1 MTAEVPSTEDT
12 LRRSRALLQE
22 LEAFDRYL
30 KERKK
35 KNTIAVAMSG
45 LYLFQ
50 NNIKSEIK
58 AFERLAEAEHST
70 EKTQHALVSSNLPHY
85 EALWNT
91 AKRARGLVGFHKRVY
106 WGSENTRPNRL
117 APSGKHPPPK
127 NKDHSVQVDIVARDG
142 LEWIKVSTITSKRLL
157 FDIAGQGWERD
168 LDSEEGESDTD
179 ARNDGVQSVD
189 DKGGVP
195 LLRTAECLAKASR
208 TIRIRY
214 KYPRVRLV
222 LPRIQPGTTKE
233 IDALLDDIRATGAIV
248 ECGSECHDAP
258 ALEDVLC
265 DLITDESA
273 DVSEVLNIDCTV
285 LIALT
290 SDISHT
296 KVPDE
301 PRSNMVKDQ
310 VKAEKK
316 EKLMPSMLYPVMAG
330 RSLVCTE
337 EAAKRMRELVDQIGT
352 ESEKARAAVLMGDCD
367 DGGEKKKLTAEFQKL
382 SIHPVP
388 PGLQL
393 PIEIVDK
400 DVEGACLPEIAAAV
414 AAQLND
420 INRSVFLYGWA
431 SGRST
436 LSSNRVAART
446 IERVIEDYGTDED
459 QIGPHIWLLPTARS
473 LFTREKNRSAGESP
487 ATGASPTTDG

>member
-1 MTAEVPSTEDT
+1 MTVEVPSTEDT
-12 LRRSRALLQE
+12 LQRCRSLLQE
-22 LEAFDRYL
+22 LEAFDRCL

-35 KNTIAVAMSG
+35 KNTIAIAMSG

-58 AFERLAEAEHST
+58 VFERIAEAEYST

-91 AKRARGLVGFHKRVY
+91 AKRAHGLVGFHKRVY

-117 APSGKHPPPK
+117 APGRKHPSPK

-179 ARNDGVQSVD
+179 APNDGAQSLD

-195 LLRTAECLAKASR
+195 LLRTAECLARASR
-208 TIRIRY
+208 TVRVRY
-214 KYPRVRLV
+214 KYPEVRLV
-222 LPRIQPGTTKE
+222 LPRIQPGTTEE

-265 DLITDESA
+265 HLITDESTDA
-273 DVSEVLNIDCTV
+273 SEVLNIDCTV

-290 SDISHT
+290 SDISHM
-296 KVPDE
+296 KVPDK

-316 EKLMPSMLYPVMAG
+316 EKLMPSILYPVMAG
-330 RSLVCTE
+330 RSLVCTK

-367 DGGEKKKLTAEFQKL
+367 DRGEKLTAEFQKL

-400 DVEGACLPEIAAAV
+400 DVEGASLPKVAAAV

-446 IERVIEDYGTDED
+446 IERVIDDYGTDED
-459 QIGPHIWLLPTARS
+459 QTGPHIWLLPTARS
-473 LFTREKNRSAGESP
+473 LFTREKSHSAGETP
-487 ATGASPTTDG
+487 ATGASPMMVE